1 MNLTATLLA
10 WYEMAARELP
20 WRKTRDPYCIWISEV
35 ILQQTRVKQGY
46 SYYERFI
53 ARFPDVGTLATAP
66 EEEVLKLW
74 QGLGYYSRA
83 RNLHT
88 GARQIMQH
96 FQGVIPLSY
105 KELIK
110 IKGIGPYTAAAIASI
125 AGNEPVPVL
134 DGNTLRVYSR
144 LFGIQDPVDK
154 ASGREQCRLAG
165 EGLMFHREPG
175 NFNQAVME
183 LGALICT
190 PRSPRCQDCPVRM
203 HCLAYARNLQDTLP
217 RKAGSV
223 SLKEINI
230 NYLVLLTR
238 SKDSY
243 WLFMKQRKQGIW
255 RHLYDF
261 PENLPDT
268 ELQWPPLSDCIHHQL
283 FLLGIPWNFK
293 LFSKMRHVLT
303 HRTIHAQFNVYI
315 AENEPRADIPSD
327 WMRARLMDNNLPEL
341 PIPRLI
347 EKFLKGKD
355 FMNILV

>member
-1 MNLTATLLA
+1 MDVTSTLLA
-10 WYEMAARELP
+10 WYEVEARELP
-20 WRKTRDPYCIWISEV
+20 WRKTKDPYCIWISEV

-53 ARFPDVGTLATAP
+53 ARFPDVGTLAAAP

-83 RNLHT
+83 RNVHL
-88 GARQIMQH
+88 GARQIMQN
-96 FQGVIPLSY
+96 FRGVIPLSH

-144 LFGIQDPVDK
+144 LFGVQDPVDK
-154 ASGREQCRLAG
+154 VSGREQCRLVG
-165 EGLMFHREPG
+165 EGLMYHREPG

-190 PRSPRCQDCPVRM
+190 PRNPRCSDCPVRI
-203 HCLAYARNLQDTLP
+203 HCFAYAHSLQNSLP
-217 RKAGSV
+217 RKTGSI
-223 SLKEINI
+223 SLKEMNI
-230 NYLVLLTR
+230 NYLVLFVR
-238 SKDSY
+238 SKNSN
-243 WLFMKQRKQGIW
+243 WLFMKQRKLGIW

-268 ELQWPPLSDCIHHQL
+268 ELQWPPLSHNSRHQL
-283 FLLGIPWNFK
+283 LLFGVSWDFK
-293 LFSKMRHVLT
+293 SFSKMRHELT
-303 HRTIHAQFNVYI
+303 HRVIYASFYVYI
-315 AENEPRADIPSD
+315 TENEPRADIPSD
-327 WMRARLMDNNLPEL
+327 WIKALLMDNNLPEL

-355 FMNILV
+355 FMSILM